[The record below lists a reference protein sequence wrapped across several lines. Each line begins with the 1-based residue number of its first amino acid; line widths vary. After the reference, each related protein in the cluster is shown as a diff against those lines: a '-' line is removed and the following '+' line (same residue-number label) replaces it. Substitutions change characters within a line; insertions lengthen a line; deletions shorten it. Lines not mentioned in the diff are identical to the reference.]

1 MATSLLLSIFLFAL
15 TADREPA
22 SAAPDPAAI
31 ATVRAYERARIDLI
45 REITPTVVCMF
56 SKDDQSG
63 GGGSGVIIDP
73 EGYGLT
79 NFHVVAGM
87 MQQRE
92 GKGGLFDHKLYDFEV
107 LGIDPGGDVAM
118 FKLNRREPFVA
129 APLGDSDT
137 LVVGD
142 YAIAAGNPFLLAED
156 YTPTITLGII
166 SGLHRYQWGSGRA
179 LRYTDCIQVDTSINP
194 GNSGGPLFDMS
205 GRVIGI
211 NGRVSIE
218 ERGRVNVGVG
228 YAISI
233 NQIKRFIPAL
243 RASLPTKHATAGFT
257 VIDRSHGA
265 MVNQILD
272 DSPAYKAGLRLGDR
286 IETFGGKSISSANH
300 FTSQLGTYPGGWPV
314 TVTLRREDEKK
325 TIRFRLENLPFPDV
339 PKGPPGTPPQ
349 PDPYR
354 QTKKT
359 RTANRRAVTRTLNAY
374 EAACGGAGAFKALR
388 SITMTGQRTLTSRT
402 NEPQEV
408 RFTENRPEV
417 GAVAA
422 GDDPAA
428 FEQAIRWELMTAVLD
443 PAAARLRIVRSDEVQ
458 DRVCGVVERSGE
470 GVSNYEAFF
479 DDENGRLL
487 RIEFDD
493 ARTGKRARY
502 DYADFKRSGTLKLPH
517 RRTIFL
523 DEVQFAEDVFDG
535 VTASSQVAASQ
546 PVIEALEGHD

>member
-1 MATSLLLSIFLFAL
+1 MSAG
-15 TADREPA
+15 EEA
-22 SAAPDPAAI
+22 SAAAADPASVAV
-31 ATVRAYERARIDLI
+31 VRAYERARIELI
-45 REITPTVVCMF
+45 KSITPTVVCMF

-79 NFHVVAGM
+79 NYHVVAGM
-87 MQQRE
+87 MVHRE
-92 GKGGLFDHKLYDFEV
+92 GKGGLADHKLYDFDV

-118 FKLNRREPFVA
+118 FKLNRKEPFVA
-129 APLGDSDT
+129 APLGDSDS
-137 LVVGD
+137 LAVGD
-142 YAIAAGNPFLLAED
+142 YALAAGNPFLLAED

-233 NQIKRFIPAL
+233 NQIKRFMPTL
-243 RASLPTKHATAGFT
+243 RAGMATKHATAGFT
-257 VIDRSHGA
+257 VMDRSHGA

-272 DSPAYKAGLRLGDR
+272 DSPAYKAGLRLGDQ
-286 IETFGGKSISSANH
+286 IVTFGGKAITSANH

-314 TVTLRREDEKK
+314 TVTLRREEDKK
-325 TIRFRLENLPFPDV
+325 TIRFRLEDLPFPDI
-339 PKGPPGTPPQ
+339 PRGPGGAG
-349 PDPYR
+349 PDPFR
-354 QTKKT
+354 QTRKT
-359 RTANRRAVTRTLNAY
+359 REANRRAVRRALAAY

-388 SITMTGQRTLTSRT
+388 SITMTGQRLLASRPT
-402 NEPQEV
+402 EPQEV
-408 RFTENRPEV
+408 RFVENRPE
-417 GAVAA
+417 AA
-422 GDDPAA
+422 GASDPAA
-428 FEQAIRWELMTAVLD
+428 FERAIRWELMSAEVD
-443 PAAARLRIVRSDEVQ
+443 PAGANLRIVRGDDVQ
-458 DRVCGVVERSGE
+458 DRICGVIERSGD
-470 GVSNYEAFF
+470 GLARYEAAF

-493 ARTGKRARY
+493 VATGKRVRY
-502 DYADFKRSGTLKLPH
+502 EYADYRRSGTLKLPH
-517 RRTIFL
+517 RRTLYL
-523 DEVQFAEDVFDG
+523 DDVLFAEDVFDG
-535 VTASSQVAASQ
+535 VNASSQVATTQAAS
-546 PVIEALEGHD
+546 

>member
-1 MATSLLLSIFLFAL
+1 M
-15 TADREPA
+15 
-22 SAAPDPAAI
+22 PDPAAI
-31 ATVRAYERARIDLI
+31 ASVRAYERARIELI
-45 REITPTVVCMF
+45 RELTPTVVCMF

-63 GGGSGVIIDP
+63 GGGSGVIIDT

-87 MQQRE
+87 LQQRE
-92 GKGGLFDHKLYDFEV
+92 GKGGLFDHKLYDFDV

-118 FKLNRREPFVA
+118 FKLNRKEPFVA
-129 APLGDSDT
+129 APLGDSDA
-137 LVVGD
+137 LAVGD
-142 YAIAAGNPFLLAED
+142 YALAAGNPFLLAED

-194 GNSGGPLFDMS
+194 GNSGGPLFDMA

-233 NQIKRFIPAL
+233 NQIKRFMPAL
-243 RASLPTKHATAGFT
+243 RAGLPTKHATAGFT
-257 VIDRSHGA
+257 VQDRSHGA

-286 IETFGGKSISSANH
+286 IETFGGKTITSANH
-300 FTSQLGTYPGGWPV
+300 FTSQLGTYPGEWPV
-314 TVTLRREDEKK
+314 TVTLRRDDEKK

-359 RTANRRAVTRTLNAY
+359 RAANRRAVKRTLDAF

-388 SITMTGQRTLTSRT
+388 SITMTGQRTLASRA

-408 RFTENRPEV
+408 RFTENRPDAD
-417 GAVAA
+417 AVAA

-428 FEQAIRWELMTAVLD
+428 FEQAIRWELMTAGLD
-443 PAAARLRIVRSDEVQ
+443 PVAAKLRIVRGDDVQ
-458 DRVCGVVERSGE
+458 DRVCVVVERSGD
-470 GVSNYEAFF
+470 GVAKYEASF

-493 ARTGKRARY
+493 SKSGKQVRY
-502 DYADFKRSGTLKLPH
+502 EYADFRRSGTLKLPH
-517 RRTIFL
+517 KRTIFL
-523 DEVQFAEDVFDG
+523 DDVQFAEDVFDG
-535 VTASSQVAASQ
+535 VTASSQVAAPQ
-546 PVIEALEGHD
+546 PAPGADDGHE

>member
-1 MATSLLLSIFLFAL
+1 MVTTLALSILLFASGADDAPAL
-15 TADREPA
+15 TAA
-22 SAAPDPAAI
+22 DPAAV
-31 ATVRAYERARIDLI
+31 AVVRAYERARIELI
-45 REITPTVVCMF
+45 RTITPTVVCMF

-87 MQQRE
+87 MMQRE
-92 GKGGLFDHKLYDFEV
+92 GKGGLADHKLYDFDV

-118 FKLNRREPFVA
+118 FKLHRKEPFVA
-129 APLGDSDT
+129 APLGDSST
-137 LVVGD
+137 LAVGD
-142 YAIAAGNPFLLAED
+142 YALAAGNPFLLAED

-194 GNSGGPLFDMS
+194 GNSGGPLFDMA

-233 NQIKRFIPAL
+233 NQIKRFMPTL
-243 RASLPTKHATAGFT
+243 RAAIATKHATAGFT
-257 VIDRSHGA
+257 VMDRSHGA

-272 DSPAYKAGLRLGDR
+272 DSPAYKAGLRLGDQ
-286 IETFGGKSISSANH
+286 IVTFGGKTITSANH

-314 TVTLRREDEKK
+314 TVTLRRDDEKK
-325 TIRFRLENLPFPDV
+325 TIRFRLEDLPFPDV
-339 PKGPPGTPPQ
+339 QRGPGGTPG

-359 RTANRRAVTRTLNAY
+359 RVANRAAVSRTLKQY
-374 EAACGGAGAFKALR
+374 ELACGGAGAFKALR
-388 SITMTGQRTLTSRT
+388 SITLTGQRTLASRPA
-402 NEPQEV
+402 EPQEV
-408 RFTENRPEV
+408 RFVENRPEG
-417 GAVAA
+417 GAVSK
-422 GDDPAA
+422 GDPAA
-428 FEQAIRWELMTAVLD
+428 LEAEIRWELMNTALD
-443 PAAARLRIVRSDEVQ
+443 PAAAGLRVVRGDEVQ
-458 DRVCGVVERSGE
+458 DRICVVIERRADD
-470 GVSNYEAFF
+470 VVTYEAAF

-487 RIEFDD
+487 GIAFNDV
-493 ARTGKRARY
+493 ASGKRVRY
-502 DYADFKRSGTLKLPH
+502 EYSDYRRSGTLRLPH
-517 RRTIFL
+517 RRTVYL
-523 DEVQFAEDVFDG
+523 DDVPFAEDVFDG
-535 VTASSQVAASQ
+535 VTASSQVAATQAAS
-546 PVIEALEGHD
+546 